1 MATVLVVDDSSLDR
15 HLAATL
21 LGKRGLG
28 GSGGQAR
35 LNVLS
40 ASSGDEALA
49 AIQKET
55 PDLVLTD
62 LQMPDMDG
70 LRLVEEIRS
79 RYPFLPVVLM
89 TGQGSE
95 DIAIQALQRG
105 AASYV
110 PKKNLA
116 HDLLETVED
125 VLAVAGAKRH
135 HQRLLDECW
144 MQSEA
149 DFVLSNDISFIPPLI
164 GHLQENLT
172 RLRLCDE
179 NGLIRVA
186 VALREALTNA
196 IYHGN
201 LEAVLDPR
209 AKDDREYRKLIEE
222 RLHQEPYEDRRVY
235 VTAKESRREAIYT
248 IRDEGPGYDPSALP
262 DPANPVNLEKVSGR
276 GLLLIRT
283 FMDEVAHNKEGN
295 EITMV
300 KRCDRY

>member
-15 HLAATL
+15 HLAASL
-21 LGKRGLG
+21 L
-28 GSGGQAR
+28 AR
-35 LNVLS
+35 RAGAETTERSARFDVLF
-40 ASSGDEALA
+40 ASNGEEALA
-49 AIQKET
+49 AIQKQT

-70 LRLVEEIRS
+70 LKLVQEIRY

-116 HDLLETVED
+116 YDLIETIED
-125 VLAVAGAKRH
+125 VLAAAGAKKH
-135 HQRLLDECW
+135 QQRLLDECW
-144 MQSEA
+144 MQSESH
-149 DFVLSNDISFIPPLI
+149 FVLSNDISFIPPLI
-164 GHLQENLT
+164 GHFQESLT
-172 RLRLCDE
+172 RMRLVDE

-201 LEAVLDPR
+201 LEAALEPR
-209 AKDDREYRKLIEE
+209 ARDDKAYRQLIEE
-222 RLHQEPYEDRRVY
+222 RRHQEPYEDRRVY
-235 VTAKESRREAIYT
+235 VTAKESRREAVYT
-248 IRDEGPGYDPSALP
+248 IRDEGPGYDPASLP
-262 DPANPVNLEKVSGR
+262 DPADPVNLEKVSGR

-283 FMDEVAHNKEGN
+283 FMDEVLHNRQGN

-300 KRCDRY
+300 KRCDR

>member
-15 HLAATL
+15 HLAASL
-21 LGKRGLG
+21 LSRRAGAELSSKA
-28 GSGGQAR
+28 AR
-35 LNVLS
+35 LNV
-40 ASSGDEALA
+40 AFAGNGHEALA

-70 LRLVEEIRS
+70 LQLVQEIRA

-95 DIAIQALQRG
+95 DIAIQALQSG

-116 HDLLETVED
+116 HDLVETVED
-125 VLAVAGAKRH
+125 VLAVAGSKKH
-135 HQRLLDECW
+135 QQRLLDECW
-144 MQSEA
+144 MQSESH
-149 DFVLSNDISFIPPLI
+149 FVLTNDISFIPPLI
-164 GHLQENLT
+164 GHFQENLT

-179 NGLIRVA
+179 NGLIRMA
-186 VALREALTNA
+186 VALREALINA

-201 LEAVLDPR
+201 LEVVLDPR
-209 AKDDREYRKLIEE
+209 AKDDKEYRQLIEE
-222 RLHQEPYEDRRVY
+222 RLHQEPYEDRRIY
-235 VTAKESRREAIYT
+235 VTAKESRREALYT
-248 IRDEGPGYDPSALP
+248 IRDEGPGFDPANLP
-262 DPANPVNLEKVSGR
+262 DPADPVNLEKVSGR

-283 FMDEVAHNKEGN
+283 FMDEVSHNKHGN

-300 KRCDRY
+300 KRCDR

>member
-1 MATVLVVDDSSLDR
+1 MPTVLVVDDSSLDR
-15 HLAATL
+15 HLAASL
-21 LGKRGLG
+21 LGRRAGAEV
-28 GSGGQAR
+28 SGQPAR
-35 LNVLS
+35 FRVLS
-40 ASSGDEALA
+40 ASNGQEALA
-49 AIQKET
+49 AIRQET

-70 LRLVEEIRS
+70 LKLVQEIR
-79 RYPFLPVVLM
+79 YHFPFLPVVLM

-116 HDLLETVED
+116 YDLVETVED
-125 VLAVAGAKRH
+125 VLAVAGAKKH
-135 HQRLLDECW
+135 QQRLLDECW
-144 MQSEA
+144 TQSEA
-149 DFVLSNDISFIPPLI
+149 QFVLSNDITFIPPLI
-164 GHLQENLT
+164 GHFQENLT
-172 RLRLCDE
+172 RMRLVDE

-201 LEAVLDPR
+201 LEAVLAPHAR
-209 AKDDREYRKLIEE
+209 DDGAYRRLIEE

-235 VTAKESRREAIYT
+235 VTARESRREAIYI
-248 IRDEGPGYDPSALP
+248 IRDEGPGYDPAALP
-262 DPANPVNLEKVSGR
+262 DPADPINLEKVSGR

-283 FMDEVAHNKEGN
+283 FMDEVMHNKQGN
-295 EITMV
+295 EIIMV
-300 KRCDRY
+300 KRCDR

>member
-15 HLAATL
+15 HLAGSLLSRRGAAEATQ
-21 LGKRGLG
+21 R
-28 GSGGQAR
+28 SAR
-35 LNVLS
+35 FDVLF
-40 ASSGDEALA
+40 ASNGEEALA
-49 AIQKET
+49 AIQRQT

-70 LRLVEEIRS
+70 LELVQEIRY

-116 HDLLETVED
+116 YDLIETIED
-125 VLAVAGAKRH
+125 VLAAAGAKKH
-135 HQRLLDECW
+135 QQRLLDECW
-144 MQSEA
+144 MQSESH
-149 DFVLSNDISFIPPLI
+149 FVLSNDISFIPPLI
-164 GHLQENLT
+164 GHFQESLT
-172 RLRLCDE
+172 RMRLVDE

-196 IYHGN
+196 VFHGN
-201 LEAVLDPR
+201 LEAAIEAHAR
-209 AKDDREYRKLIEE
+209 DDKAYRQLIEE

-235 VTAKESRREAIYT
+235 VTAKETRREAVYT
-248 IRDEGPGYDPSALP
+248 IRDEGPGYDPASLP
-262 DPANPVNLEKVSGR
+262 DPADPVNLEKVSGR

-283 FMDEVAHNKEGN
+283 FMDEVLHNRQGN

-300 KRCDRY
+300 KRCDR